1 MHVVAVSDSRV
12 EADSSRVCVHFANDY
27 YRYRYSNLFAFVVC
41 IVMQCTK
48 VLLDNGA
55 NPDTQTSDGT
65 SVLSVAIFDGDAEV
79 MLRLLS
85 CRCSLRGG

>member
-1 MHVVAVSDSRV
+1 MLLRFLTRVLRQTWVVCAFILR
-12 EADSSRVCVHFANDY
+12 HDY
-27 YRYRYSNLFAFVVC
+27 HRYRYSNLFAFVDC
-41 IVMQCTK
+41 IMMQCTK

-55 NPDTQTSDGT
+55 DPDTQTSDGT